1 MERGY
6 AGAMRQPADRSRDV
20 RQGRDPLRDHDPGV
34 DFATTTSRASPPTER
49 VVQILDFLA
58 SRPADRFGVSELARR
73 VGLSK
78 PTCLG
83 IVTSLSDAG
92 YLVRDAADKT
102 YRLGP
107 SLITLGHKAQES
119 MRVSPAAREELR
131 RLSARF
137 GVTAALSGVVDDRI
151 TLLDL
156 VAPAGARPGVEV
168 GQSYPFAP
176 PVGLMFVLWDD
187 EAERNWL
194 AKEPTIPLRTNSD
207 RLKRVIAE
215 CRADGYLVERQTP
228 GGRRLYSLMAGMS
241 STLPDELRALL
252 GELVSDIGERVYLR
266 DENRSA
272 GKRRTTRTD
281 ISVISAPIYDHY
293 QRQVMVSSMHIG
305 KSLTDKEIVEHAGA
319 LVATADAVTAQLGG
333 IKR

>member
-1 MERGY
+1 MS
-6 AGAMRQPADRSRDV
+6 APASS
-20 RQGRDPLRDHDPGV
+20 G
-34 DFATTTSRASPPTER
+34 RASPPTDR
-49 VVQILDFLA
+49 VVRILDFLA
-58 SRPADRFGVSELARR
+58 GRPDERFGVSELARR
-73 VGLSK
+73 IGLSK

-83 IVTSLSDAG
+83 IVTSLAEAG

-119 MRVSPAAREELR
+119 LRVSPAAREELR

-137 GVTAALSGVVDDRI
+137 GVTAALSGVIDDRI

-156 VAPAGARPGVEV
+156 VAPVGARPGVEV

-187 EAERNWL
+187 EAERSWL
-194 AKEPTIPLRTNSD
+194 AKEPTIPLRTHSD
-207 RLKRVIAE
+207 RLNRVIAK
-215 CRADGYLVERQTP
+215 CRVDGYLVERLTP

-241 STLPDELRALL
+241 SHLPDELRALL

-266 DENRSA
+266 DESGSA
-272 GKRRTTRTD
+272 GRKRHD
-281 ISVISAPIYDHY
+281 ISVISAPVYDHY
-293 QRQVMVSSMHIG
+293 QRQVMVTSMHIG
-305 KSLTDKEIVEHAGA
+305 KSLTDNEIVERAGA

-333 IKR
+333 AKPPAR

>member
-1 MERGY
+1 VSVAES
-6 AGAMRQPADRSRDV
+6 AGRP
-20 RQGRDPLRDHDPGV
+20 
-34 DFATTTSRASPPTER
+34 SPPTER
-49 VVQILDFLA
+49 VVRVLDFLA
-58 SRPADRFGVSELARR
+58 GRPDERFGVSELARR
-73 VGLSK
+73 VELSK

-83 IVTSLSDAG
+83 IVTSLTDAG
-92 YLVRDAADKT
+92 YLVRDSADKT

-119 MRVSPAAREELR
+119 LRVSPAAREELR

-137 GVTAALSGVVDDRI
+137 DVTAALSGVIDDRI

-194 AKEPTIPLRTNSD
+194 AKQPSIPLRTKTG
-207 RLKRVIAE
+207 RLNHVIAA
-215 CRADGYLVERQTP
+215 CRADGYLVERLTP

-241 STLPDELRALL
+241 SNLPDELRALL
-252 GELVSDIGERVYLR
+252 AELVSDIGERVYVR
-266 DENRSA
+266 GESGATGR
-272 GKRRTTRTD
+272 KRHD
-281 ISVISAPIYDHY
+281 ISVISAPVYDHY
-293 QRQVMVSSMHIG
+293 QRQVMVASMHIG
-305 KSLTDKEIVEHAGA
+305 KSLTDNEIAERARA

-333 IKR
+333 TKPKYG